1 MKEPDSVTRSIFD
14 GAPKN
19 AVFTI
24 ELCAGCARLSA
35 SLAAK
40 GFRAMAVDQKSNK
53 HKQAYAT
60 VALDLASEEA
70 VKFLLSL
77 LEQPGRVFYVHA
89 APPCGT
95 CSRARERRLKR
106 AVRRLGVKEPSIAL
120 PFAECTI
127 PTWST
132 YIARH

>member
-1 MKEPDSVTRSIFD
+1 
-14 GAPKN
+14 
-19 AVFTI
+19 
-24 ELCAGCARLSA
+24 
-35 SLAAK
+35 
-40 GFRAMAVDQKSNK
+40 MAVDQKSNK

-77 LEQPGRVFYVHA
+77 LKQPGRVFYVPA